1 MEKIYHIP
9 VKVKIDSEDPD
20 KVMLGIAETIY
31 DAIADHT
38 GGREFND
45 AVRSCD
51 VEYSIYIKADWKRFI
66 TEG

>member
-9 VKVKIDSEDPD
+9 VKVKIDSKDPD

-38 GGREFND
+38 GSREFND
-45 AVRSCD
+45 AVRFCD